1 MAEDILEQLKS
12 KEDEME
18 ALINEARKKAASI
31 REEALKKAKEIKSAK
46 IKETEAELAGFAGKK
61 REAAELEAASIEK
74 DAVKRA
80 EELKKKGVARKDE
93 AVKAVVRFIN
103 EGLGER

>member
-1 MAEDILEQLKS
+1 MSEDILEKLKS

-18 ALINEARKKAASI
+18 ALINEARRKTASI

-46 IKETEAELAGFAGKK
+46 MKEMEAELAGFAGGK
-61 REAAELEAASIEK
+61 REAYAEEAAAIEK
-74 DAVKRA
+74 DAAKRA
-80 EELKKKGVARKDE
+80 GELKEKGVSRKDE